1 MIGEKTPET
10 ESFWLQCRDQ
20 YQIQAED
27 YHLGTFADPR
37 YAEYHDELLGLM
49 LEGKKYATA
58 HMARDFE
65 KNNIPRRQV
74 GDYWVIVDTHNNLV
88 GLVKVTE
95 VAVTP
100 FNEVT
105 AEFAAR
111 EGEGDSSLAYWQ
123 NVHKEYFLLQLAD
136 WGEDWSED
144 CPVVCETFSL
154 VATPEK

>member
-10 ESFWLQCRDQ
+10 ESFWLHCRDQ
-20 YQIQAED
+20 HQIEAED
-27 YHLGTFADPR
+27 YHVGTFADPR
-37 YAEYHDELLGLM
+37 YAEYYDELLGLM

-74 GDYWVIVDTHNNLV
+74 GDYWVVVDTQNNLV

-111 EGEGDSSLAYWQ
+111 EGEGDSSLEYWQ

>member
-1 MIGEKTPET
+1 MIGENTPET
-10 ESFWLQCRDQ
+10 ESFWLKCRDQ
-20 YQIQAED
+20 HQIEAED
-27 YHLGTFADPR
+27 YHVGTFADPR

-74 GDYWVIVDTHNNLV
+74 GDYWVVVDTQNNLV
-88 GLVKVTE
+88 GLVKVIE
-95 VAVTP
+95 VAVTS

-111 EGEGDSSLAYWQ
+111 EGEGDSSLEYWQ

>member
-1 MIGEKTPET
+1 MIGEKTPEA
-10 ESFWLQCRDQ
+10 ESIWRQCRDQ
-20 YQIQAED
+20 HQIEVED

-74 GDYWVIVDTHNNLV
+74 GDYWVVVDTQNNLV

-111 EGEGDSSLAYWQ
+111 EGEGDSSLEYWQ
-123 NVHKEYFLLQLAD
+123 KVHKEYFLLQLAD

>member
-1 MIGEKTPET
+1 MIGENTPET
-10 ESFWLQCRDQ
+10 KSFWLKCRDQ
-20 YQIQAED
+20 HRIETED
-27 YHLGTFADPR
+27 YHVGTFADPR

-49 LEGKKYATA
+49 LERKKYATA

-65 KNNIPRRQV
+65 KNSIPRRHV
-74 GDYWVIVDTHNNLV
+74 GDYWVVVDTQNTLV

-111 EGEGDSSLAYWQ
+111 EGEGDSSLEYWQ

>member
-1 MIGEKTPET
+1 MIGEKNQEI
-10 ESFWLQCRDQ
+10 ESFWQQCREK
-20 YQIQAED
+20 YQITAED
-27 YHLGTFADPR
+27 YHVSSFADPR
-37 YAEYHDELLGLM
+37 YADYNDELLDLM
-49 LEGKKYATA
+49 REGKKYATA

-65 KNNIPRRQV
+65 KNDIPRRQV
-74 GDYWVIVDTHNNLV
+74 GDYWIIVDTQNGLV
-88 GLVKVTE
+88 GLVKVKE

-105 AEFAAR
+105 LDFAAR
-111 EGEGDSSLAYWQ
+111 EGEGDGSLEYWQ
-123 NVHKEYFLLQLAD
+123 RVHKEYFLLQLAD

>member
-1 MIGEKTPET
+1 MIGEKTPEA
-10 ESFWLQCRDQ
+10 ESFWQQCRDQ
-20 YQIQAED
+20 HQIKAED
-27 YHLGTFADPR
+27 YHVGTFADPR

-49 LEGKKYATA
+49 LEGKKHATA

-74 GDYWVIVDTHNNLV
+74 GDYWVVVDTQNNLV

-111 EGEGDSSLAYWQ
+111 EGEGDSSLEYWQ
-123 NVHKEYFLLQLAD
+123 NVHKEYFLRQLAD

-144 CPVVCETFSL
+144 CPVVCETCSL